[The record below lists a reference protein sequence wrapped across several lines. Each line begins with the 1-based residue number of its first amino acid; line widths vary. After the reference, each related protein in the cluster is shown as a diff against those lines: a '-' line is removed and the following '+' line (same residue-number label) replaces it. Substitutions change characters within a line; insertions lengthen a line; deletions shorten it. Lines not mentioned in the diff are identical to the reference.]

1 MGRKN
6 ILFPALDISP
16 PTCYNTRMNSTT
28 TNDLVLDTPESIC
41 AYREL
46 MIYNGLKFEVK
57 TNGKMRLTRNI
68 SCYALAK
75 REYGLKGNREKVL
88 AALKEILE
96 AKYGV
101 TLT

>member
-1 MGRKN
+1 
-6 ILFPALDISP
+6 
-16 PTCYNTRMNSTT
+16 
-28 TNDLVLDTPESIC
+28 
-41 AYREL
+41 
-46 MIYNGLKFEVK
+46 MIYNGLKFEIK

-88 AALKEILE
+88 AALKGILE
-96 AKYGV
+96 AKYGI

>member
-1 MGRKN
+1 
-6 ILFPALDISP
+6 
-16 PTCYNTRMNSTT
+16 MNSTT
-28 TNDLVLDTPESIC
+28 TNNDIALTTPSEIC

-46 MIYNGLKFEVK
+46 MIYNGLKFEIK

-75 REYGLKGNREKVL
+75 REYGLKGNRVKVL
-88 AALKEILE
+88 ADLKATLE
-96 AKYGV
+96 YKYGI

>member
-1 MGRKN
+1 
-6 ILFPALDISP
+6 
-16 PTCYNTRMNSTT
+16 MNSTT
-28 TNDLVLDTPESIC
+28 TNNDIALTSREQVC

-57 TNGKMRLTRNI
+57 TNGKMRLTRGV

-96 AKYGV
+96 AKHGV
-101 TLT
+101 TLN

>member
-1 MGRKN
+1 M
-6 ILFPALDISP
+6 S
-16 PTCYNTRMNSTT
+16 STT
-28 TNDLVLDTPESIC
+28 TNNDIVLTTPAQIC

-46 MIYNGLKFEVK
+46 MIYNGLKFEIK
-57 TNGKMRLTRNI
+57 TNGKMRLTRGI

-75 REYGLKGNREKVL
+75 KEYGLTGNREKVL

>member
-1 MGRKN
+1 MRR
-6 ILFPALDISP
+6 IS
-16 PTCYNTRMNSTT
+16 
-28 TNDLVLDTPESIC
+28 PESIC

-46 MIYNGLKFEVK
+46 MIYSGLKFEIK

-75 REYGLKGNREKVL
+75 KEYGLKGNREKVL

-101 TLT
+101 VLN

>member
-1 MGRKN
+1 
-6 ILFPALDISP
+6 
-16 PTCYNTRMNSTT
+16 MNSTT
-28 TNDLVLDTPESIC
+28 NNDIALTTPAQVC

-46 MIYNGLKFEVK
+46 MIYSGLKFEVK
-57 TNGKMRLTRNI
+57 TNGKMRLTRRI

-75 REYGLKGNREKVL
+75 KEYGLKGNREKVL

>member
-1 MGRKN
+1 
-6 ILFPALDISP
+6 
-16 PTCYNTRMNSTT
+16 MNSTT
-28 TNDLVLDTPESIC
+28 NNDIALTTPAQIC
-41 AYREL
+41 GYREL
-46 MIYNGLKFEVK
+46 MIYSGLKFEVK

>member
-1 MGRKN
+1 
-6 ILFPALDISP
+6 
-16 PTCYNTRMNSTT
+16 
-28 TNDLVLDTPESIC
+28 
-41 AYREL
+41 
-46 MIYNGLKFEVK
+46 
-57 TNGKMRLTRNI
+57 MRLTRRI

-75 REYGLKGNREKVL
+75 KEYGLKGNREKVL

>member
-1 MGRKN
+1 ME
-6 ILFPALDISP
+6 
-16 PTCYNTRMNSTT
+16 STT
-28 TNDLVLDTPESIC
+28 TNTDIALTTPAQIC

-75 REYGLKGNREKVL
+75 REYGLRGNRVKVL
-88 AALKEILE
+88 ADLKATLE
-96 AKYGV
+96 YKYGI

>member
-1 MGRKN
+1 
-6 ILFPALDISP
+6 
-16 PTCYNTRMNSTT
+16 MNSTT
-28 TNDLVLDTPESIC
+28 NNGITLTTPAQIC

-57 TNGKMRLTRNI
+57 TNGKMRLTRGV

-88 AALKEILE
+88 AALKQILE
-96 AKYGV
+96 AKYGL
-101 TLT
+101 TLN

>member
-1 MGRKN
+1 MW
-6 ILFPALDISP
+6 
-16 PTCYNTRMNSTT
+16 YNTRMESTT
-28 TNDLVLDTPESIC
+28 TNNDIALDTPEKVC

-46 MIYNGLKFEVK
+46 MIYSGLKFEVK
-57 TNGKMRLTRNI
+57 TNGKMRLTRRI

-75 REYGLKGNREKVL
+75 KEYGLKGNREKVL

>member
-1 MGRKN
+1 
-6 ILFPALDISP
+6 
-16 PTCYNTRMNSTT
+16 MNSTT
-28 TNDLVLDTPESIC
+28 NNTVTDTSGGIMLDTPEQIC

-57 TNGKMRLTRNI
+57 TNGKMRLTRRI

-75 REYGLKGNREKVL
+75 KEYGLKGNREKVL

>member
-1 MGRKN
+1 ME
-6 ILFPALDISP
+6 
-16 PTCYNTRMNSTT
+16 STT
-28 TNDLVLDTPESIC
+28 TNNDIALTTPAQIC

-57 TNGKMRLTRNI
+57 TNGKMRLTRRI

-75 REYGLKGNREKVL
+75 KEYGLKGNRVKVL
-88 AALKEILE
+88 ADLKATLE
-96 AKYGV
+96 YKYGI

>member
-1 MGRKN
+1 MESTSN
-6 ILFPALDISP
+6 NDIAL
-16 PTCYNTRMNSTT
+16 T
-28 TNDLVLDTPESIC
+28 TPESIC

-46 MIYNGLKFEVK
+46 MIYNGLKFEIK
-57 TNGKMRLTRNI
+57 THGKMRLTRNI

-101 TLT
+101 VLN

>member
-1 MGRKN
+1 ME
-6 ILFPALDISP
+6 
-16 PTCYNTRMNSTT
+16 STT
-28 TNDLVLDTPESIC
+28 TNTDIALTTPAQIC

-75 REYGLKGNREKVL
+75 REYGLRGNRVKVL
-88 AALKEILE
+88 ADLKATLE
-96 AKYGV
+96 YKYGV